1 MLCKRI
7 CFVKNKEKT
16 GSVDRPRS
24 FLERKNYERDKEKK
38 SIVAAAVAVMVAVA
52 RRSQQRSKRSI
63 FVKAEQKRDDDGES
77 AAAENVGAE
86 RTVFRAENK

>member
-1 MLCKRI
+1 MFSVKRNQ
-7 CFVKNKEKT
+7 VLVT
-16 GSVDRPRS
+16 V
-24 FLERKNYERDKEKK
+24 L
-38 SIVAAAVAVMVAVA
+38 AVMVAVA
-52 RRSQQRSKRSI
+52 RRGQQRSKRSV